1 MVQVQ
6 HLALC
11 LNQVQGLSLT
21 FSVKVVFAVVK
32 VVEAEQASC
41 SSAESRL
48 EEKGCLRAHSRH
60 SNVVTGLLLLVVGI
74 YWALV
79 PDAVL
84 SSFTCSIN
92 SFNLHNNLV
101 SRYSSYPHSSDEETR
116 QGHGA
121 TVFPRK

>member
-1 MVQVQ
+1 MVQIQ
-6 HLALC
+6 RLKLC

-48 EEKGCLRAHSRH
+48 EKGCLEELT
-60 SNVVTGLLLLVVGI
+60 VVIATLLRGLLLLVAGT

-79 PDAVL
+79 PNAVL

-116 QGHGA
+116 QGYGA